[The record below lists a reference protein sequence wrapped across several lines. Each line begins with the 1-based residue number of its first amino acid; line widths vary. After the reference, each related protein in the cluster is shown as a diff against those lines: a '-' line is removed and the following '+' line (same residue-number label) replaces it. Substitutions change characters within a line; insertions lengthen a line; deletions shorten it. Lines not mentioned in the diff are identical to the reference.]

1 MGSFMAMLS
10 LWYVSIVEMIDA
22 IFHAEMTD
30 E

>member
-1 MGSFMAMLS
+1 MGAVMAMFS

-22 IFHAEMTD
+22 VFHAEMTD